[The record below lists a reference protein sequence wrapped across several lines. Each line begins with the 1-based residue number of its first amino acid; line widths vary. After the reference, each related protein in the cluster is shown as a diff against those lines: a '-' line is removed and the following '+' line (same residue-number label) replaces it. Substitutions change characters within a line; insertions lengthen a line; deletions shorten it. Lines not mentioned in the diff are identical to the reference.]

1 MLTNLRQ
8 RPIRKVVRMNIVVKL
23 VVVDVADVVE
33 MSRMSA
39 NADEADEEEEEVHT
53 DENDGYEG
61 GNWYTAERV
70 NLFAFMIKLFLDGSR
85 FSIE

>member
-1 MLTNLRQ
+1 MQ
-8 RPIRKVVRMNIVVKL
+8 QIYEQM
-23 VVVDVADVVE
+23 VE
-33 MSRMSA
+33 CQEL
-39 NADEADEEEEEVHT
+39 NPDEEDIQSDEEEEEVHT